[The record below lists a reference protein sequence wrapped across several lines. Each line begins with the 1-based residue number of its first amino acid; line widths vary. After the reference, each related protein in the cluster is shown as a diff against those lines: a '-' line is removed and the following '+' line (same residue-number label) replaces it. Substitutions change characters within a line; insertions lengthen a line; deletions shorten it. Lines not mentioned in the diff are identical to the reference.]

1 MTDLL
6 TAYRHASS
14 NRAEIDGSAVCGCFY
29 CMQTFA
35 ATEVTAWTGFDL
47 SDIDDPV
54 AMRAA
59 TALCPACGSESVIG
73 DQSGFTINHHFLALM
88 HEAWFERTIISKP
101 GAKK

>member
-6 TAYRHASS
+6 AAYRHASS
-14 NRAEIDGSAVCGCFY
+14 NRAEIEGSAVCGCFY
-29 CMQTFA
+29 CIQTFA
-35 ATEVTAWTGFDL
+35 ATEVIAWTGFDL

-54 AMRAA
+54 AMLAA
-59 TALCPACGSESVIG
+59 TALCPVCGSESVIG
-73 DQSGFTINHHFLALM
+73 DRSGFAINVNFLDLM